1 MIRRCQDV
9 EFGTV
14 GAIINDS
21 AQAYRGVIPEDC
33 WTDPYMSQ
41 DKLQDEISQG
51 VQFWGY
57 EETNKLVAVMGTQ
70 SLQGITLIRHAYVS
84 TARRNCGI
92 GGQMLSFL
100 QGTID
105 QPLLIGTWADAVWA
119 IDFYKK
125 YGFQQVPQ
133 QEKNRLLKQYWTI
146 SDRQI
151 ETSVVLADKKW
162 LNSAPVKRSQ
172 EGT

>member
-1 MIRRCQDV
+1 MLKTIDSIRLKS
-9 EFGTV
+9 T
-14 GAIINDS
+14 
-21 AQAYRGVIPEDC
+21 
-33 WTDPYMSQ
+33 MSCSIVVFSYCFVN
-41 DKLQDEISQG
+41 LT
-51 VQFWGY
+51 FH